1 MPTLPIA
8 LSDVE
13 AAAGRIAGAVARTWT
28 TESLTLGRLLGC
40 RVFLKF
46 ENQQFTASFK
56 ERGALNRLL
65 ALTAEQRA
73 RGIIAMSAGNH
84 AQGVAYHAQRLGVPA
99 TIVMPRATPFVK
111 VEHTEDFGAAVVLRG
126 ETLSEAYEHA
136 RALGE
141 ERGLVFV
148 HPYDDP
154 LIMAGQGT
162 VGLELLED
170 APCPLDVVVVP
181 IGGGGLISGIATAVK
196 GRAPG
201 TQVIGVQTALYPAM
215 RDVFLGVEGAA
226 GTAPPWVG
234 ATIAEGIAVKQP
246 GQLTRQ
252 VVRALVDDI
261 VLVDEEAL
269 ERAVVLLL
277 NVEKTVVEGAGAAVL
292 AALLTDPGR
301 FRGRTV
307 GLVLSGGNID
317 QRLLASVLLRDLV
330 RTGRLARLRI
340 ALHDT
345 VGSLAKVTALL
356 AQAGGNVVDVAH
368 QRVFSTLP
376 AKDTSLEVA
385 VETMDAR
392 RLHALVK
399 TLRDEGYAVEVL
411 DGMAGDAM
419 AGGG

>member
-1 MPTLPIA
+1 MFPSPLPIT

-13 AAAGRIAGAVARTWT
+13 AAARRLHGALARTWT
-28 TESLTLGRLLGC
+28 TESLTLGRLLGA
-40 RVFLKF
+40 RLILKF

-65 ALTAEQRA
+65 ALSDAERA
-73 RGIIAMSAGNH
+73 RGVIAMSAGNH
-84 AQGVAYHAQRLGVPA
+84 AQGVAYHAQRLGIPA
-99 TIVMPRATPFVK
+99 TIVMPHATPFVK
-111 VEHTEDFGAAVVLRG
+111 VEHTQAFAAEVVLHG
-126 ETLSEAYEHA
+126 DTLSEAFEHA
-136 RALGE
+136 RTLGRD
-141 ERGLVFV
+141 RGLVFV

-162 VGLELLED
+162 VGLEMLED

-181 IGGGGLISGIATAVK
+181 IGGGGLISGMATALK
-196 GRAPG
+196 GRMPG
-201 TQVIGVQTALYPAM
+201 IEVIGVQTALYPSM
-215 RDVFLGVEGAA
+215 RDALRGDKSAPVAA
-226 GTAPPWVG
+226 VPWTG

-246 GQLTRQ
+246 GVLTRE

-277 NVEKTVVEGAGAAVL
+277 NIEKTVVEGAGAAALAAVL
-292 AALLTDPGR
+292 AAPER

-345 VGSLAKVTALL
+345 VGSLAKITALI
-356 AQAGGNVVDVAH
+356 AEAGGNVVDVAH

-392 RLHALVK
+392 CLGALVDA
-399 TLRDEGYAVEVL
+399 LRAGGYAVEVL
-411 DGMAGDAM
+411 DGPGRP
-419 AGGG
+419 

>member
-1 MPTLPIA
+1 MPNHPAASLPISLA
-8 LSDVE
+8 DVE
-13 AAAGRIAGAVARTWT
+13 EAGGRVAGALTRTWT
-28 TESLTLGRLLGC
+28 SESLTLGRLLDC
-40 RVFLKF
+40 RVVLKF

-65 ALTAEQRA
+65 ALDARERA
-73 RGIIAMSAGNH
+73 RGVVAMSAGNH
-84 AQGVAYHAQRLGVPA
+84 AQGVAYHAQRLGIPA

-111 VEHTEDFGAAVVLRG
+111 VEHTEDFGATVVLHG
-126 ETLSEAYEHA
+126 DTLAEAFEHA
-136 RALGE
+136 RALE
-141 ERGLVFV
+141 RERGLIFV

-154 LIMAGQGT
+154 LVMAGQGT
-162 VGLELLED
+162 VGLEMLED
-170 APCPLDVVVVP
+170 TPCPLDVVVVP

-196 GRAPG
+196 GRAPD
-201 TQVIGVQTALYPAM
+201 TQVIGVQAALYPAM
-215 RDVFLGVEGAA
+215 RAVFQGTDEAA
-226 GTAPPWVG
+226 AAPAPWTG

-246 GQLTRQ
+246 GHLTRQ

-261 VLVDEEAL
+261 VVVDEEAL

-277 NVEKTVVEGAGAAVL
+277 NIEKTVVEGAGAAAL
-292 AALLTDPGR
+292 AALLADPQR
-301 FRGRTV
+301 FRGKTV

-345 VGSLAKVTALL
+345 VGSLAKVTALI
-356 AQAGGNVVDVAH
+356 AGAGGNVVDVAH

-385 VETMDAR
+385 IETMDAR
-392 RLHALVK
+392 RLQAVV
-399 TLRDEGYAVEVL
+399 TALRDNGYAVDVL
-411 DGMAGDAM
+411 DGPGR
-419 AGGG
+419 G